1 MFGQLSH
8 AEAICSQPGNA
19 KAIAL
24 YTFDMFGIVDF
35 GLWLDEPGSGGPR
48 SLGGAGSPRRPKL
61 SPNQATDVLG
71 HLVRTPST

>member
-8 AEAICSQPGNA
+8 AEAICSQPGYA

-35 GLWLDEPGSGGPR
+35 GLWFDEPGVWEGP
-48 SLGGAGSPRRPKL
+48 APRGNQNEF
-61 SPNQATDVLG
+61 SPNQAADALG
-71 HLVRTPST
+71 HLVRTPRP